1 MNNKFERLL
10 SIAIDNISYDDTVF
24 IRSCLTDSGYEIRST
39 AASMILNS
47 PYSDENDIELLY
59 KMCDDEEALV
69 RIEVYDALSCCS
81 EKYVADKIKSAI
93 ISEDNC
99 VSRNYAIICWT
110 DVTAKI
116 TQDYA
121 QEIEFIKSIQ
131 KSKLICTDHCRLSCY
146 YALYRFGEAGSL
158 ESMLDFLN
166 SNDYHIQCAVVNF
179 LSCSVKSQDIPTVNS
194 ELERVLKTSP
204 VRAVA
209 ETIKNFL
216 NKYCI

>member
-1 MNNKFERLL
+1 MQDKFERII
-10 SIAIDNISYDDTVF
+10 SIPIDNISYDDTVF
-24 IRSCLTDSGYEIRST
+24 IRLCLSDDNCQIRSE

-47 PYSDENDIELLY
+47 PYSDKNDEKLLLE
-59 KMCDDEEALV
+59 MCYDKESLV

-93 ISEDNC
+93 TYENDCIARS
-99 VSRNYAIICWT
+99 YAIISWADIAARIIQNYT
-110 DVTAKI
+110 
-116 TQDYA
+116 
-121 QEIEFIKSIQ
+121 QEIEYIKLIQ
-131 KSKLICTDHCRLSCY
+131 KSKLICTNHCRLSCY

-158 ESMLDFLN
+158 KNMLDFLN
-166 SNDYHIQCAVVNF
+166 SNDYHIQCTVVNF
-179 LSCSVKSQDIPTVNS
+179 LNCSVKSQDIPTVIN
-194 ELERVLKTSP
+194 ELKRVLKTNP